1 MTFEKILNDLSSG
14 VLTPE
19 NAKALISGSDK
30 SRKINYYAHI
40 WEIKKDPLSD
50 PELQELESIVNIL
63 QILYNSD
70 AGSPISDSMF
80 DDLQEILINMGIPR
94 LTGSIEI
101 NDSEKMS
108 HIYTNLR
115 GTLDK
120 VYYLTK
126 DEPRTN

>member
-19 NAKALISGSDK
+19 NAKALISERDK

-80 DDLQEILINMGIPR
+80 DDLQEILINMVAFTLLLLR
-94 LTGSIEI
+94 KVLSQLLQLNTVWVCKSLLQEYLEI
-101 NDSEKMS
+101 
-108 HIYTNLR
+108 
-115 GTLDK
+115 K
-120 VYYLTK
+120 VIILLV
-126 DEPRTN
+126 